1 VLIAP
6 RTATNAPIIA
16 VTNPLPAAGG
26 AEPESI
32 EHVRASAPW
41 AFRTQQRAVTMD
53 DYRDVAE
60 RFPGVQRAAAELRWT
75 GSWYTAFVTV
85 ERKGAATVDAPFK
98 DALRAYL
105 DGYRLAGYDLEI
117 EDARRVPL
125 LIETRACAAPA
136 YVAATVEQALRDVF
150 SARVLPDG
158 SKGAFHP
165 DNFNLGGPIYLS
177 PLYARAQAVDGV
189 QSVTILRFARQDA
202 PD

>member
-1 VLIAP
+1 VTSKDVDGRTLAWSPAVDLLQADITGSTAAFVLEVERAGEAYLRFGDGEHGMLSAEGASFTANYRVGNGGAGNIGRGSLVLIAP

-75 GSWYTAFVTV
+75 G
-85 ERKGAATVDAPFK
+85 
-98 DALRAYL
+98 
-105 DGYRLAGYDLEI
+105 
-117 EDARRVPL
+117 
-125 LIETRACAAPA
+125 
-136 YVAATVEQALRDVF
+136 
-150 SARVLPDG
+150 
-158 SKGAFHP
+158 
-165 DNFNLGGPIYLS
+165 
-177 PLYARAQAVDGV
+177 
-189 QSVTILRFARQDA
+189 
-202 PD
+202 